1 MCDTFWKMR
10 WDLSCYFRVRRFE
23 LAFLQK
29 YFTRSLILGVDRSID
44 RISHNSE
51 FPTKLTRSQS
61 VRVWMA
67 VYTAHRADN
76 LIIKHVRNSVKLSTK
91 YSSFIILLSQYYLL
105 FRSYLVRIVWN
116 ENSYFFFS
124 RFQSYNLIKTFKIR
138 TLENNLQLRKK
149 REKKKI
155 TK

>member
-1 MCDTFWKMR
+1 M
-10 WDLSCYFRVRRFE
+10 WDLSCKMFYFRVRRFE
-23 LAFLQK
+23 LGRNWFWEEIQCSLYSTFLQK

-116 ENSYFFFS
+116 ENSYFFF
-124 RFQSYNLIKTFKIR
+124 FFHDFKAI
-138 TLENNLQLRKK
+138 
-149 REKKKI
+149 I
-155 TK
+155 W

>member
-1 MCDTFWKMR
+1 M
-10 WDLSCYFRVRRFE
+10 WDLSCKMFYFRVRRFE
-23 LAFLQK
+23 LGRNWFEIQCSLYSTFLQK
-29 YFTRSLILGVDRSID
+29 YFTRSLILGIDRSID

-116 ENSYFFFS
+116 ENSYFFF
-124 RFQSYNLIKTFKIR
+124 FFHDFKAI
-138 TLENNLQLRKK
+138 
-149 REKKKI
+149 I
-155 TK
+155 W